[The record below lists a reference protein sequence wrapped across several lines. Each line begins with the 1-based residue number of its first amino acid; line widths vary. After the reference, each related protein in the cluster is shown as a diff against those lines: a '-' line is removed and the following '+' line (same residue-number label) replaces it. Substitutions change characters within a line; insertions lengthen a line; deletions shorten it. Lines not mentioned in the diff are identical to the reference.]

1 MLGYAI
7 HEVTGPA
14 AVRYPRGGEGRY
26 TDSLMQAE
34 NVIREGTDVTIV
46 CYGTMINEVLNAA
59 DMLQSRGI
67 SAEIIK
73 LGMIAPNSFEQC
85 ISSVRKTGRLLV
97 AEEVCSVGCVGS
109 ALLAAISVAGVELKA
124 AELLN
129 LGNGIVR
136 HGTVDELRRETG
148 IDAAAIAAAGCEMC
162 RTDTE
167 RV

>member
-1 MLGYAI
+1 MTPIAA
-7 HEVTGPA
+7 TPA

-34 NVIREGTDVTIV
+34 NLIREGTDVTVV

-59 DMLQSRGI
+59 DELQSRGV

-85 ISSVRKTGRLLV
+85 IGSVRKTGRLLV